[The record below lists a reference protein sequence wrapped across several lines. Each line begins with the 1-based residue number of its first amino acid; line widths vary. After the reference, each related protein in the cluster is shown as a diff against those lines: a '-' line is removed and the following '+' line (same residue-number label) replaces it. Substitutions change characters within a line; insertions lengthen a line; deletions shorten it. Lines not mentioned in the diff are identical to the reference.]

1 MGARFLYTFYM
12 VMNRYRDTGPDPE
25 KACVQ
30 VCFAVACS
38 LLAMGFFCAPPA
50 ELFQGYGRILTS
62 RALLLSDY
70 FIIGGMG
77 ASFFNAGVV
86 MLLSMALLRFTKAK
100 YTAGVIAGLFL
111 MPGFALFGKD
121 AFNIQP
127 FFLGV
132 FLYCRYM
139 RVPMRKHVM
148 AALYSTTL
156 CPIVSEIFWNNPLP
170 LPLRLLL
177 GTLAGAFIGFTI
189 VPLAEHLM
197 RNHRGYI
204 LFNYGFASGF
214 VALLAMA
221 ILRAAGGA
229 LEPSSLWSDG
239 VHENVRAYLVAV
251 CGLLVLLGF
260 SLSGWDYKG
269 LPKLLRVTG
278 CAPDNN
284 MFDAVGIG
292 LTMVNMGVIGFI
304 SIGYIVFIG
313 GDFSGPVVGAIFTA
327 IGFAAVGIQPRNFL
341 PVLFSI
347 WFFSLFGTRS
357 TTDPVVQL
365 AAIFGAAALS
375 PVAGEY
381 GFIAGFAAGLLH
393 YALAT
398 FTGAFTGGL
407 NLYNNGFAAGIVATI
422 MVTLLDTLAPS
433 RTAWRLAKKKQ
444 EKAAKE
450 AKDDETHTGYHG
462 A

>member
-1 MGARFLYTFYM
+1 MLL
-12 VMNRYRDTGPDPE
+12 NRSHDIRPDSE
-25 KACVQ
+25 RACIP
-30 VCFAVACS
+30 VCLVVACS
-38 LLAMGFFCAPPA
+38 LLAMGFVCAPPA
-50 ELFQGYGRILTS
+50 ELFSGLCRILTS

-77 ASFFNAGVV
+77 AAFFNAGLV
-86 MLLSMALLRFTKAK
+86 MLLSMALLYFVKAK

-121 AFNIQP
+121 VFNIQP

-177 GTLAGAFIGFTI
+177 GICAGALIGFAI
-189 VPLAEHLM
+189 VPLADHLM
-197 RNHRGYI
+197 RSHKGYI

-214 VALLAMA
+214 IAMLAMA
-221 ILRAAGGA
+221 ILLASGGT
-229 LEPSSLWSDG
+229 LPPSSLWYAGID
-239 VHENVRAYLVAV
+239 ERVRTYLVV
-251 CGLLVLLGF
+251 LCFLLVLLGL
-260 SLSGWDYKG
+260 SLSGWNFTG
-269 LPKLLRVTG
+269 LPKVFKVTG

-284 MFDAVGIG
+284 MFEAVGVG

-304 SIGYIVFIG
+304 SIGYILFIG

-347 WFFSLFGTRS
+347 WFFSLFGAHG
-357 TTDPVVQL
+357 TTDPSVQI

-381 GFIAGFAAGLLH
+381 GFIAGFIAGLLH
-393 YALAT
+393 YALVT
-398 FTGAFTGGL
+398 FTGQPTGGL
-407 NLYNNGFAAGIVATI
+407 NLYNNGFASGIVATI
-422 MVTLLDTLAPS
+422 MVTMLDTFAPT

-444 EKAAKE
+444 DKAARAAKE
-450 AKDDETHTGYHG
+450 DEVHHGYHG